1 MTLVQIDLQR
11 GRDPRPPPA
20 APAAGIVVAPEPS
33 RTHSPAAV
41 LGIGL
46 ILLVPLAAPALH
58 SGPAFALLLVGLGIL
73 GLIAALLHP
82 HKVGPS

>member
-1 MTLVQIDLQR
+1 M
-11 GRDPRPPPA
+11 
-20 APAAGIVVAPEPS
+20 
-33 RTHSPAAV
+33 

-46 ILLVPLAAPALH
+46 ILLVPLAVPALH